1 MVQLA
6 GGKMNKKKFI
16 LSLGISLVV
25 LCGVIVL
32 NNVYSIFDVKSILL
46 GASIGYIITF
56 VSWYLKSNKK

>member
-1 MVQLA
+1 MQLA

-46 GASIGYIITF
+46 GASIGYIFTF